1 LQTVDVLALHRIKGI
16 GNKAQ
21 VALIGCY
28 KDEHLDSL
36 KELLELDLNQTST
49 PKRAVKLLDEFFA
62 NDLYEVTKAECE
74 SDLKMWLTE
83 GITVS
88 ALGSDSYPIQ
98 LTALE
103 DPPALLFCR
112 GNLNLL
118 DSPKAITVVG
128 TRENT
133 NLGERITRK
142 TVEHFSQSDF
152 CIVSGLA
159 RGIDAIAH
167 RTALDSNGTTIAVL
181 VDVVNVSPSNNR
193 KLAEQILEQNGLLV
207 SENPP
212 GTKGTPGM
220 FAKRDR
226 IQAGFGMAIF
236 AIETATDGGTM
247 HSVST
252 ANLMGRDVF
261 VPDPEAAGYLDLSIK
276 AISGTQSLLVEGKAK
291 AYTRSSY
298 DQILIELNQLVASF
312 ETRDYEKVGLV

>member
-1 LQTVDVLALHRIKGI
+1 LQTVDILVLHHIKGI

-28 KDEHLDSL
+28 KDDHLNSL
-36 KELLELDLNQTST
+36 EELLELDLNQTAT
-49 PKRAVKLLDEFFA
+49 PKRAVKLLEEFFA
-62 NDLYEVTKAECE
+62 NGLYETTKAECE
-74 SDLKMWLTE
+74 SDLEMWFTE

-88 ALGSDSYPIQ
+88 ALGSDSYPLQ

-118 DSPKAITVVG
+118 SSPKSITVVG

-133 NLGERITRK
+133 HLGERITRK

-159 RGIDAIAH
+159 RGIDTIAH
-167 RTALDSNGTTIAVL
+167 RTALDNNGTTIAVL
-181 VDVVNVSPSNNR
+181 VDLVNVSPSNNR

-226 IQAGFGMAIF
+226 IQAGFGMAVF

-252 ANLMGRDVF
+252 ANLIGRDVF
-261 VPDPEAAGYLDLSIK
+261 VPDPEAAGYSDLNIK

-291 AYTRSSY
+291 AYTRNSY
-298 DQILIELNQLVASF
+298 DQILIELNQLVTSF
-312 ETRDYEKVGLV
+312 ETRDYEKVALV